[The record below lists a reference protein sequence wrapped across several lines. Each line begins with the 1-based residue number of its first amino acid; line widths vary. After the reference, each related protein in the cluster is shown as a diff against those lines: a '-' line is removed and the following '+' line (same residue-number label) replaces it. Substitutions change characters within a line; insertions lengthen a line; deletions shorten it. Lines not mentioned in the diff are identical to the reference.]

1 MPKSNN
7 CNWPSDR
14 NPTREKNMAT
24 PHIPPIPVPDL
35 RNIKPNGGQPP
46 LADYIVTVE
55 SGDDVLI
62 RTYRAH
68 GYNVDAPGN
77 LHIVRDG
84 RVVASLAAG
93 IWLEAHLAGYVP
105 EEEQTLRHGYGPLD

>member
-1 MPKSNN
+1 
-7 CNWPSDR
+7 
-14 NPTREKNMAT
+14 MANQ
-24 PHIPPIPVPDL
+24 PPIHLPVPDL
-35 RNIKPNGGQPP
+35 RNVKPNGHPP

-62 RTYRAH
+62 RTYRAQ

-84 RVVASLAAG
+84 HVVASLAAG
-93 IWLEAHLAGYVP
+93 IWLEAHRADYAP